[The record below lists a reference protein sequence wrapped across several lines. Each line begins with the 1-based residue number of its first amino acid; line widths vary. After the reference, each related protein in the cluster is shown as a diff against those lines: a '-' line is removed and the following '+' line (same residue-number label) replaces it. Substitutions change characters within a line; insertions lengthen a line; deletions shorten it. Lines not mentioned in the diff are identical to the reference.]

1 MRYIRALTVLSAVLL
16 TACEENFSP
25 NAPFVPK
32 MVVYSFLRSDS
43 DTQMVRV
50 YSTYNPAENNPSNN
64 TDEIQVSD
72 AQVSFVQGSTSY
84 QLRDTVIERGDKSRY
99 TSDILMYYITPFRP
113 QNGKAYTLNVF
124 SPTYGTVVSNVVV
137 PDSGRFTLI
146 GSDFLKLYNPWSTGS
161 FVARGTLAP
170 QTAAYIVRLYLYFLT
185 DTPQGTVEK
194 RVEVPRKLGYFC
206 EGPYEIFEPTFPSI
220 IQKSVST
227 SNFGVGFEAGAQQ
240 ITVFNTVKFEFNVR
254 YLRAVI
260 TLTQFDAPLYEYY
273 TFVNQYRDRVSVQS
287 NEAEYS
293 NIQGGIGVF
302 GSMTV
307 DSTVIPLPQYIY
319 GPEPRCVK
327 RIRR

>member
-1 MRYIRALTVLSAVLL
+1 
-16 TACEENFSP
+16 
-25 NAPFVPK
+25 

-50 YSTYNPAENNPSNN
+50 YSTYNPADNNPSNN
-64 TDEIQVSD
+64 NNEIQVSD

-84 QLRDTVIERGDKSRY
+84 QLRDTVIERADKSRY
-99 TSDILMYYITPFRP
+99 TSDILLYYIAPFRP
-113 QNGKAYTLNVF
+113 QKGKAYTLNVV
-124 SPTYGTVVSNVVV
+124 SPTYGAAISNIVI

-146 GSDFLKLYNPWSTGS
+146 GSDFLQLYNPWLTSS

-170 QTAAYIVRLYLYFLT
+170 QTAAYIVRFYLYFLT

-206 EGPYEIFEPTFPSI
+206 EGPYEIYEPTYPSI
-220 IQKSVST
+220 VQKSVST
-227 SNFGVGFEAGAQQ
+227 NNFGVGFEANAQQ
-240 ITVFNTVKFEFNVR
+240 ITVFNTVRFESNVR

-260 TLTQFDAPLYEYY
+260 YLTQFDGPLYQYY
-273 TFVNQYRDRVSVQS
+273 TFVNQYRDRVSVQT

-307 DSTVIPLPQYIY
+307 DSTVIPLPQYIS
-319 GPEPRCVK
+319 PPDRWEPGCVK
-327 RIRR
+327 RIAR